1 MCRVRASLSPSER
14 GLSERDLQC
23 QAGRNGLA
31 KINSA
36 GSHELLALAGGDGV
50 FTRGPGGLALL
61 YAGGKGPGGEADLQF
76 IEVQLLF
83 GRSGSSL

>member
-31 KINSA
+31 KINSV
-36 GSHELLALAGGDGV
+36 GHELLALAGGDGV
-50 FTRGPGGLALL
+50 FTPVPGGLALL

-76 IEVQLLF
+76 IEVQLFF